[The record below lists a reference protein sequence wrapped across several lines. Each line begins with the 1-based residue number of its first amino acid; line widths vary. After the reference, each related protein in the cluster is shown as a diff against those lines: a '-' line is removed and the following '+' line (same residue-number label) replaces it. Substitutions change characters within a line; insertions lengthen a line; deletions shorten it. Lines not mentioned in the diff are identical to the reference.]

1 MQSKTWHKHQNPKPR
16 SIPRAKIPP
25 PSVHTS
31 PGEDMWV
38 TKLRQIEKG
47 SKLARER
54 GLTSRHFYKT
64 LRGGLASRY
73 CPPLFLAVPS
83 YSTISTTQAP
93 IPHGLSPP
101 THTHAVSGHL
111 QLRKILRRSTA
122 AAEHTLSQQL
132 QLAMRSRW
140 IVNGSSDA
148 RPSINQLGHR
158 YHTRSHPHPRSEHR
172 KLIEI
177 EKGIN

>member
-101 THTHAVSGHL
+101 THTHTRS
-111 QLRKILRRSTA
+111 LRPLA
-122 AAEHTLSQQL
+122 AAQNPTEEHSSSGAHPLSAAAVGNAISL
-132 QLAMRSRW
+132 DRERILWCAT
-140 IVNGSSDA
+140 VD
-148 RPSINQLGHR
+148 
-158 YHTRSHPHPRSEHR
+158 
-172 KLIEI
+172 
-177 EKGIN
+177 

>member
-31 PGEDMWV
+31 PREDMWV

-101 THTHAVSGHL
+101 HTHTHTQSPATCSCAKSYGGA
-111 QLRKILRRSTA
+111 QQQRSTPS
-122 AAEHTLSQQL
+122 LSSCSWQCDL
-132 QLAMRSRW
+132 
-140 IVNGSSDA
+140 VGS
-148 RPSINQLGHR
+148 
-158 YHTRSHPHPRSEHR
+158 
-172 KLIEI
+172 
-177 EKGIN
+177 